1 MWGHIVR
8 NKLPQLQSCSPA
20 PKHKKL
26 DNENSCQMINLSL
39 SFFFI
44 QIQNYFRLKNLI
56 KNKVISY
63 FWFKNK
69 TVMKQF
75 TIRIPDNKVDLFME
89 LMKSISFVK
98 SIEEEKIVDIPEEH
112 KSVVRERIQKYGDK
126 TDNYLDWDK
135 IEVKLKSVK

>member
-1 MWGHIVR
+1 
-8 NKLPQLQSCSPA
+8 
-20 PKHKKL
+20 
-26 DNENSCQMINLSL
+26 
-39 SFFFI
+39 
-44 QIQNYFRLKNLI
+44 
-56 KNKVISY
+56 
-63 FWFKNK
+63 
-69 TVMKQF
+69 MKQF